1 MDVRIDFQAITQI
14 FEQAKRENRQF
25 LYEYEVYDLLTLAG
39 AETPPQYYFFPKGR
53 RLDDFMF
60 TSIPGEEIVIKVVS
74 PYIMHK
80 SDVEGVAIVPKS
92 AKKILSKV
100 RRMMTEIPE
109 KYSEIILR
117 NPGFAPEAYREISG
131 DALTAVI
138 ARDIR
143 GVIFCQ
149 YMPPDSKEF
158 GNELLVSI
166 RHTREFGMIITAGL
180 GGTDTELYAQRFKK
194 GQAVVAAA
202 TAMTDGE
209 TFFRLFQDTISY
221 KKLAGLTRGQ
231 KRIVTDEQLLECFS
245 NFISLA
251 NYFSPVNAKAPFIID
266 ELEIN
271 PFAFT
276 DFLMVPLDGLCRFRL
291 EQTLPAPRPIEK
303 LDRLLHPASIG
314 IMGVS
319 ATKTNVGRIIL
330 DNILGNGFYPS
341 RVRVIHP
348 EADRIAGI
356 PTVPNLEAINE
367 KLDLLVLAVAAHQL
381 PDLIDQVIDQDLAET
396 VLLIPGGIGETK
408 ATEQRARNI
417 RQKIQQARLRPDRGP
432 VFLGGNSMGVLSH
445 PGHYDTVFASDDKLP
460 KQRGDYPRKSV
471 LISQSGAFMITRM
484 SRLSFLDPAYAFS
497 IGNQTDLTAG
507 DILRFINNNQGITVI
522 ACYMEG
528 FNPLDG
534 LAFAKAVRDAV
545 LQGKDVI
552 FYKAGRT
559 PEGKTAT
566 SGHTASVAGDYMVC
580 ESCIREAGAMVA
592 DSFDTFEGLCRVA
605 LGLKTKPIRGNRIG
619 VMSNAGFESVG
630 FADNIL
636 GEDYALQMA
645 AFAKET
651 RAKLAGIMKQTR
663 IESLVDVKNP
673 MDVTPMTTEDGYEA
687 CLRAL
692 FEDAKIDAVIAGLV
706 PLAPLMQTLPDPKNP
721 KAYIKAKTSI
731 PKRLSGIVADYDKP
745 LIMVHDGGSIFDPLV
760 QAISDEGITVFRSSD
775 RAVQMLGR
783 YIQGRLHAKR
793 IAAQRGIALS

>member
-25 LYEYEVYDLLTLAG
+25 LYEYEVYDLLNLAG
-39 AETPPQYYFFPKGR
+39 AETPPQYYFFPKGK

-60 TSIPGEEIVIKVVS
+60 ASIPGEEIVIKVVS

-80 SDVEGVAIVPKS
+80 SDVGGVEIVPKS

-109 KYSEIILR
+109 KYSEIIHR
-117 NPGFAPEAYREISG
+117 NPGFAPEAYKGISG
-131 DALTAVI
+131 DVLTATI

-143 GVIFCQ
+143 GVVFCQ

-166 RHTREFGMIITAGL
+166 RRTREFGMIMTAGL
-180 GGTDTELYAQRFKK
+180 GGTDTELYAQRLKK
-194 GQAVVAAA
+194 RQAVVAAA

-209 TFFRLFQDTISY
+209 TFFRLFQGTISY

-231 KRIVTDEQLLECFS
+231 KRVVTDEQLLECFS
-245 NFISLA
+245 YFISLA
-251 NYFSPVNAKAPFIID
+251 NYFSPVNSKASFIID

-276 DFLMVPLDGLCRFRL
+276 DFLMVPLDGLCRFSL
-291 EQTLPAPRPIEK
+291 PQTLPAPRPIEK
-303 LDRLLHPASIG
+303 IDRLLHPASIG

-319 ATKTNVGRIIL
+319 ATKMNVGRIIL
-330 DNILGNGFYPS
+330 DNVLGNGFYPS
-341 RVRVIHP
+341 RIKVIHP

-356 PTVPNLEAINE
+356 PTLPNLKAIRE
-367 KLDLLVLAVAAHQL
+367 KLDFLVLSVAAHQL
-381 PDLIDQVIDQDLAET
+381 PDLIDQVIDHNLAET

-408 ATEQRARNI
+408 ATEQRARDI
-417 RQKIQQARLRPDRGP
+417 RHKIQQARLRPDRGP

-460 KQRGDYPRKSV
+460 KQRGDYPRKTV

-484 SRLSFLDPAYAFS
+484 SRLAFLDPAYAFS

-507 DILRFINNNQGITVI
+507 DILRFVNNNQDITVV

-534 LAFAKAVRDAV
+534 LAFAKAVREAV

-566 SGHTASVAGDYMVC
+566 SGHTASIAGDYMVC
-580 ESCIREAGAMVA
+580 ESCILEAGAMVA
-592 DSFDTFEGLCRVA
+592 DTFDTFEGLCRVA
-605 LGLKTKPIRGNRIG
+605 KTLKTRPITGNRIA

-636 GEDYALQMA
+636 GEDYELRMA
-645 AFAKET
+645 AFAEET
-651 RAKLAGIMKQTR
+651 GVKLARIMKKTG

-692 FEDAKIDAVIAGLV
+692 FEDPNVDAVVAGLV
-706 PLAPLMQTLPDPKNP
+706 PLAPLMQTLPDSKDP
-721 KAYIKAKTSI
+721 KAYLTADTSI
-731 PKRLSGIVADYDKP
+731 PKRLSRVIADYDKP
-745 LIMVHDGGSIFDPLV
+745 LIMVHDGGSLFDPLV
-760 QAISDEGITVFRSSD
+760 AAVNQEGITVFRSSD

-783 YIQGRLHAKR
+783 YIQGRLRAKK
-793 IAAQRGIALS
+793 IAAKKGLTLG